1 MLELSSTYAQPTER
15 FGSSPEHLAR
25 PGRVLTERGRAAY
38 LKTMFRKPL
47 ELPPEIAKAFVRDM
61 RAFHA
66 EKSPLKRDEIASR
79 QIQFLRQFQG
89 KSERRIKP
97 HQVKEMFEEMKDQVV
112 RASNQ
117 AWTRSIIGQ
126 TPGHPGRSF
135 ALAYWPPKGPF
146 GSADSILNHSLIDRG
161 HPAGETV

>member
-1 MLELSSTYAQPTER
+1 
-15 FGSSPEHLAR
+15 
-25 PGRVLTERGRAAY
+25 VLTERGRAAY

-97 HQVKEMFEEMKDQVV
+97 HQVKEMFEEMKDQV
-112 RASNQ
+112 
-117 AWTRSIIGQ
+117 
-126 TPGHPGRSF
+126 
-135 ALAYWPPKGPF
+135 
-146 GSADSILNHSLIDRG
+146 
-161 HPAGETV
+161 E